1 MIRRLLAVC
10 LVLALS
16 AGSAFAADIDRHGD
30 YTSKDAAGVSS
41 QKCKSFVGT
50 DDNRSACTD
59 WCSNYI
65 AANSDASCSC
75 DDGACASEDSPPAAA
90 PATAH

>member
-1 MIRRLLAVC
+1 MRRLLAIS
-10 LVLALS
+10 LLLALS
-16 AGSAFAADIDRHGD
+16 AGPALAADIDRHGD
-30 YTSKDAAGVSS
+30 FTSKDAAGVTA

-59 WCSNYI
+59 WCSSYV
-65 AANSDASCSC
+65 AANSGATCNC
-75 DDGACASEDSPPAAA
+75 DDGACASEDAPPAMA

>member
-1 MIRRLLAVC
+1 MRRLLAIS
-10 LVLALS
+10 LLLALS
-16 AGSAFAADIDRHGD
+16 AGPALATDIDRHGD
-30 YTSKDAAGVSS
+30 FTSKDAAGATA

-59 WCSNYI
+59 WCSNYL
-65 AANSDASCSC
+65 AANSDASCNC
-75 DDGACASEDSPPAAA
+75 DEGACTSEDPPSAAA